1 MEVHMKLSRYHRMV
15 LGIAVAGFAILA
27 LALFA
32 VRHGKLALACAL

>member
-1 MEVHMKLSRYHRMV
+1 MNVSRHHRMV
-15 LGIAVAGFAILA
+15 LAIAAAGFAILA

>member
-1 MEVHMKLSRYHRMV
+1 MKVSRYHRMV

-32 VRHGKLALACAL
+32 VRHGQLALACAL

>member
-1 MEVHMKLSRYHRMV
+1 MNVSRSHRLV

>member
-1 MEVHMKLSRYHRMV
+1 MKLSRYHRMA
-15 LGIAVAGFAILA
+15 LGIAAAGFAILA